1 MITFEAKSD
10 HLGPNPTIWD
20 QIRPYGTNI
29 RPYWTNIGSIF
40 DQLWDQKSDHLGIMD
55 DACEPVLFDELRQ
68 EAALRAWVRQ
78 LDTRLQP
85 PQQMPDEQALQCIG
99 QDLDWKYGADEWWE
113 WAIWSSCPRC
123 RQYEETQCKEC
134 RQLVKF
140 TELGNAVES
149 SVLVDSTS

>member
-1 MITFEAKSD
+1 MTSAEEEDPHARSLHRYYQK
-10 HLGPNPTIWD
+10 LLD
-20 QIRPYGTNI
+20 QSF
-29 RPYWTNIGSIF
+29 WCSA
-40 DQLWDQKSDHLGIMD
+40 IMD

-140 TELGNAVES
+140 TELGNAVDPGE
-149 SVLVDSTS
+149 